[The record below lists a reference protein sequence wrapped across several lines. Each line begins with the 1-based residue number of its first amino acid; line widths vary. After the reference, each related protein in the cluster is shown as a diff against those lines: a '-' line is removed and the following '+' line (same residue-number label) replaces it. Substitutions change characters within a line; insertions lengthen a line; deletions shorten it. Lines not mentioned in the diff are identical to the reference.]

1 VKLKIWGEKMK
12 KILMTSLFIAII
24 LITGCGK
31 KDEKDIVK
39 SLSKKIDNASGYHLV
54 GELEIINNEDT
65 YTYNVDVSYEKEDQ
79 FRVSLKNKINNH
91 EQIILKNDDGVY
103 VQTHKSMQL

>member
-1 VKLKIWGEKMK
+1 MK

-91 EQIILKNDDGVY
+91 EQIILKNADGVY